1 MVSFCSFRLNGFC
14 VLKNTLSKLYVPVS
28 ILARNIVEMSLA
40 MTMQIL
46 TPHKLQ
52 LQPAVLSTPQQPL
65 PQQQLQQHL
74 LQRLQ
79 RQFTLLP
86 QRNQIN
92 MANLINLKNQT
103 STLDQAQKRNQTENQ
118 TRNQLKNQTNT
129 PQVQTR
135 NQTRN
140 QINTPQ
146 VQKRNQTKNQT
157 KNQLKSQ
164 INTPQVQK
172 NRTILQ
178 ISMVYLVMISPVRSP
193 LNRTRNRLEMRNR
206 INMLRAMMTKPMK
219 NRQRNQLN
227 QTNQVI
233 LQIYTDSPALLIT
246 MMKSMK
252 VMTKNQISMLSRA
265 KPIQNQ
271 INLQM
276 Q

>member
-1 MVSFCSFRLNGFC
+1 
-14 VLKNTLSKLYVPVS
+14 
-28 ILARNIVEMSLA
+28 MSLA
-40 MTMQIL
+40 MTMPIL

-52 LQPAVLSTPQQPL
+52 LQPAVLFTQQQPL

-135 NQTRN
+135 NQTKNQTKNQPKN

-164 INTPQVQK
+164 INMPQVQENQK
-172 NRTILQ
+172 ILQ
-178 ISMVYLVMISPVRSP
+178 IFMVYLITQMISPVRSP

-227 QTNQVI
+227 QTNQAI

-252 VMTKNQISMLSRA
+252 VMTNNQISMLSRA

-271 INLQM
+271 INLRM

>member
-1 MVSFCSFRLNGFC
+1 M
-14 VLKNTLSKLYVPVS
+14 
-28 ILARNIVEMSLA
+28 II
-40 MTMQIL
+40 QIL
-46 TPHKLQ
+46 TPHKLL

-65 PQQQLQQHL
+65 PQQQQRL

-79 RQFTLLP
+79 RLFTLLP
-86 QRNQIN
+86 QRNPIS
-92 MANLINLKNQT
+92 MANLTNLKSQT
-103 STLDQAQKRNQTENQ
+103 NTLDQAQKRNQTENQ

-129 PQVQTR
+129 PLVQTR
-135 NQTRN
+135 NQT
-140 QINTPQ
+140 
-146 VQKRNQTKNQT
+146 KNQK

-206 INMLRAMMTKPMK
+206 INMLRAMTTKPMK
-219 NRQRNQLN
+219 NQQRNQLN
-227 QTNQVI
+227 QTNQAI
-233 LQIYTDSPALLIT
+233 LQMYTDSPALLIT

-252 VMTKNQISMLSRA
+252 VMTNNQISMLSRA